1 MLFVVIVRT
10 GKSRNE
16 ASAITQSRHPA
27 TRQQPA
33 RHKARHT
40 TRKPVNGAAVMQI
53 SKISIG
59 KRHRRD
65 LGDIDALAASI
76 RDIGLL
82 YPITVDERGR
92 LLAGARRLAACKLLG
107 LQQVEVR
114 IMRDVR

>member
-1 MLFVVIVRT
+1 MAQT
-10 GKSRNE
+10 SPP
-16 ASAITQSRHPA
+16 AIPR
-27 TRQQPA
+27 R
-33 RHKARHT
+33 T
-40 TRKPVNGAAVMQI
+40 TRKPVNGVTVMRI

-82 YPITVDERGR
+82 NPITVDERGR